1 MEKVEVKKIYKSE
14 SIDELKEIIK
24 KKDIIINDLIK
35 KINNMHS
42 IDNKKNNNLK
52 IKKNRLEIMNEI
64 MRYGIY

>member
-24 KKDIIINDLIK
+24 KKDIIINDLIE

-42 IDNKKNNNLK
+42 IDYKKNNNLK

>member
-1 MEKVEVKKIYKSE
+1 MEKVDVKKIYKSE

-42 IDNKKNNNLK
+42 IDNKKNNN
-52 IKKNRLEIMNEI
+52 
-64 MRYGIY
+64 